1 MTSSFRGRK
10 NRRVAHRSMRAVA
23 KQKCIGLVLVATCV
37 IAALTLVSGHW
48 PTSFTSPPSLSTQHS
63 TFQRAR
69 GRNLLGAVINYT
81 NVTRCGGDPCG
92 SLTPAKKA
100 YYCGID
106 PFPEDDEI
114 AAAGHNV
121 KSVGALYDFYC
132 EKYGFP
138 PAYDSAV
145 NCGAMTCE
153 ALEMGGLVL
162 PLIGMLYMFLGL
174 AIVCDEFFVPAL
186 ELIVEKGE
194 IDDDVA
200 GATFMAAGGSAPELF
215 TALISTFV
223 APPSASD
230 TGFGTIVGSA
240 VFNVLFVIGA
250 CAIFSKGVL
259 ELSWW
264 PLFRDSTFYVIGLS
278 VLAVFFST
286 GSYDAVKYPASMEW
300 YECLV
305 LLILYVVYVIMMKY
319 NRWLHFYIMHNII
332 HKKKKKERRLTEQ
345 AGGNAA
351 GGSAGGTPSSTKISP
366 KKPAG
371 IMRKESSRSVLL
383 GTLKARAQDGM
394 RDKRNSSMH
403 FRAGVLHLMVSEKS
417 LLETAGIHL
426 VTKVQGDVKAT
437 FESIAGE
444 SQTITKTELKQL
456 LQCMG
461 LDVEVTA
468 DQVNN
473 AFEKLDK
480 NNDLSLDWPEFKEWY
495 SSSEAKIWADCDTV
509 FKEIDQDGDG
519 KISRSELVY
528 LLNQILGREPN
539 QEEVDEAWME
549 LLSKATEEELN
560 NEFADDV
567 MCIPQVLFN
576 EWFAKSVFF
585 ENRQNAGAQIE
596 KEGNLCFPPWPE
608 ENCQAKLLYL
618 VSLPLIIPLYLTIPN
633 VTKARFEKF
642 FMVSF
647 IMSIAWIAVFA
658 CKWRN
663 FICVLCCVWLCVV
676 GCGCMWS
683 HLFMWF
689 VCVHRFH
696 GVACNSHWLGVP
708 NSIGCH
714 GVDFACRWYECT
726 RFAEQYHCCDAR
738 KRRHGGF
745 QFHWVQHF

>member
-1 MTSSFRGRK
+1 
-10 NRRVAHRSMRAVA
+10 
-23 KQKCIGLVLVATCV
+23 
-37 IAALTLVSGHW
+37 
-48 PTSFTSPPSLSTQHS
+48 
-63 TFQRAR
+63 
-69 GRNLLGAVINYT
+69 
-81 NVTRCGGDPCG
+81 
-92 SLTPAKKA
+92 
-100 YYCGID
+100 
-106 PFPEDDEI
+106 
-114 AAAGHNV
+114 
-121 KSVGALYDFYC
+121 
-132 EKYGFP
+132 
-138 PAYDSAV
+138 
-145 NCGAMTCE
+145 
-153 ALEMGGLVL
+153 
-162 PLIGMLYMFLGL
+162 
-174 AIVCDEFFVPAL
+174 
-186 ELIVEKGE
+186 
-194 IDDDVA
+194 
-200 GATFMAAGGSAPELF
+200 
-215 TALISTFV
+215 
-223 APPSASD
+223 
-230 TGFGTIVGSA
+230 
-240 VFNVLFVIGA
+240 
-250 CAIFSKGVL
+250 
-259 ELSWW
+259 
-264 PLFRDSTFYVIGLS
+264 
-278 VLAVFFST
+278 
-286 GSYDAVKYPASMEW
+286 
-300 YECLV
+300 
-305 LLILYVVYVIMMKY
+305 
-319 NRWLHFYIMHNII
+319 
-332 HKKKKKERRLTEQ
+332 
-345 AGGNAA
+345 
-351 GGSAGGTPSSTKISP
+351 
-366 KKPAG
+366 
-371 IMRKESSRSVLL
+371 
-383 GTLKARAQDGM
+383 
-394 RDKRNSSMH
+394 
-403 FRAGVLHLMVSEKS
+403 
-417 LLETAGIHL
+417 
-426 VTKVQGDVKAT
+426 VQGDVKAT

-509 FKEIDQDGDG
+509 FKEIDQNGDG

-618 VSLPLIIPLYLTIPN
+618 VSLPIIILLYLTIPN

-663 FICVLCCVWLCVV
+663 FICVLCCVWLVVV

-696 GVACNSHWLGVP
+696 GVACDSHWLGVP
-708 NSIGCH
+708 NSICCH